1 MVVRKNCNVCANR
14 GQCCL
19 RGASE
24 TSTTLDLQEDFAAC
38 AIVGEANK
46 GYGRFTRLLMNTHLP
61 ILEHQKLNTKF
72 KETYWR
78 HKFVVGRELV
88 GVTKVVLRIV
98 LLCAG
103 GQR

>member
-14 GQCCL
+14 GRCCL

-38 AIVGEANK
+38 ALVAEANK